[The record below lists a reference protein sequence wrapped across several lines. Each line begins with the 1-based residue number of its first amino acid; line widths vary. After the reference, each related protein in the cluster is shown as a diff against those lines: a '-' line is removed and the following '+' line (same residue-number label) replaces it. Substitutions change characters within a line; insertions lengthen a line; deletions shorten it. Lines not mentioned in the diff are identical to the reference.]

1 MEKVLITGGA
11 GYLGSVLCEEL
22 LDRGYHV
29 TALDN
34 LTYKQVSL
42 LHLCSHENF
51 SFIKMDVTDFDGLAE
66 LMQEYDV
73 IIPLAAIVGAPACDA
88 NPPLAR
94 AVNFEQIKTIVDNLR
109 PLQKLI
115 MPNTNSQYGSSED
128 IITEESPFNPLSLYA
143 NTKCDAENYIMRSE
157 NGICLRLATV
167 FGSSPRMRTD
177 LLVNDFVHKAIVDGY
192 LLLFQ
197 SHFKRNYIHVRDIAK
212 TFIFCIENYHSNQLD
227 ETIDGMNGNV
237 FNVGLSSAN
246 LSKMELAEKVKEYF
260 PNLVIKE
267 DEFKSDFDNRN
278 YIVSNEKLE
287 SFGWSPQ
294 YTIDDGIQEL
304 IDAYKMIITHNNRN
318 FTNL

>member
-1 MEKVLITGGA
+1 MQKVLITGGA
-11 GYLGSVLCEEL
+11 GYLGSVLCEFL
-22 LDRGYHV
+22 LEKGYHV

-34 LTYKQVSL
+34 LSYKQISL
-42 LHLCSHENF
+42 LHLCSNKNF
-51 SFIKMDVTDFDGLAE
+51 KFIEQDVTNFKLLSKTMKEFDI
-66 LMQEYDV
+66 

-88 NPPLAR
+88 NEY
-94 AVNFEQIKTIVDNLR
+94 FEQIKYIVDNLQDD
-109 PLQKLI
+109 QKLI
-115 MPNTNSQYGSSED
+115 MPNTNSQYGSSKD

-143 NTKCDAENYIMRSE
+143 ATKCEAEDYIMQNE

-192 LLLFQ
+192 LILFQ
-197 SHFKRNYIHVRDIAK
+197 SHYKRNYIHVKDIAN
-212 TFIFCIENYHSNQLD
+212 TFLFCIENYNK
-227 ETIDGMNGNV
+227 MNNNV
-237 FNVGLSSAN
+237 FNVGLSDAN

-267 DEFKSDFDNRN
+267 DDYKSDFDNRN

-287 SFGWSPQ
+287 SFGWRPKYS
-294 YTIDDGIQEL
+294 IDDGIKEL
-304 IDAYKMIITHNNRN
+304 IDAYKMIIKYNNRN